1 MARTSLFRRNRT
13 PLILAAVIFFIIFYL
28 WHGESTTRNSD
39 FFVNTKEALEVQQKA
54 QAEAH
59 AQNVREM
66 QQSQEVT
73 RSRLSA
79 AEEAAK
85 RAANDKHQK
94 YLDSV
99 EGGEGQG
106 VAGRVKLPPTATDKK
121 FQGVA
126 TLGGNREEIVKQEG
140 ESLAAHEVEQELTA
154 IMKKSPS
161 TSTPSPPLH
170 LLGVASGH
178 PWPARPPQQAP
189 PGTASSTASRGWL
202 CVSMGHQPPSL

>member
-1 MARTSLFRRNRT
+1 MARMSLFRRNRS
-13 PLILAAVIFFIIFYL
+13 PLILAAVIFFVIWYL
-28 WHGESTTRNSD
+28 WYGESATRESE
-39 FFVNTKEALEVQQKA
+39 FFTNTKEALEVQQRE

-66 QQSQEVT
+66 QQAQEVT

-85 RAANDKHQK
+85 KAANDKHQK

-99 EGGEGQG
+99 EGGEKG

-121 FQGVA
+121 LQGVA
-126 TLGGNREEIVKQEG
+126 TLGGNQQEIVKQEG
-140 ESLAAHEVEQELTA
+140 ESLAEHEIEQELNA

-161 TSTPSPPLH
+161 TSSNPHLPVPL
-170 LLGVASGH
+170 L
-178 PWPARPPQQAP
+178 
-189 PGTASSTASRGWL
+189 T
-202 CVSMGHQPPSL
+202 